1 MTHHPHVHMIVPGGG
16 ISLDGER
23 WIACRPGF
31 FLPVRVLSR
40 LFRRLFLE
48 KLIAAHE
55 AGRLKFF
62 GDHAAL
68 ADAQAFAAYLAPLRR
83 SEWVVYAKRPFG
95 GPQAVLA
102 YLSRYTHRVAI
113 SNSRLIACDGNS
125 VTFRW
130 KDYRVEGR
138 ERQKVMTLATDEFIR
153 RFLIH
158 VLPHGFHRIRHYG
171 LLASGTRADNIA
183 RARELLAV
191 ANSRGRAH
199 RCRRRSRQADLSL
212 LRRSHDHH
220 RDLRARCYAT
230 ASSDSSTHRQSGS
243 TPHDRA
249 PANPIVSLAGS
260 RPATAERAQPSSV
273 VSNRPTI
280 RRDRRDPPLIQQPFH
295 RPPACWSASTSFTHL
310 IRGTQIPIAPRR
322 ATHVPLPAVSSL
334 GGLRTPAPVRAAP
347 PSWGRHPKTFTL
359 ADMRRAS
366 VSTSIRTRFSAD
378 RRRPRRW
385 PIAQGREMSSGCTF
399 SPPAIKGFHGSK
411 RSRTSRFLTSERAT
425 TKASVAAL
433 SVPAATW
440 AERLPE
446 GIPRLEAH
454 LQVIKGPIEALQK
467 VIQQAEQVADAPPSQ
482 GSIVSVR
489 RDLGLTGA
497 LFAGTRSV
505 LDGLFTTVLVLYFLL
520 VAGDIFLRRI
530 VEILPTF
537 SNKRQAV
544 DISQQ
549 IQEDIS
555 AYLVTI
561 TAMNAAV
568 GVTTAA
574 AMYLC
579 GLGDPLL
586 WGAIAFLLNYI
597 PILGP
602 LFGIGI
608 FVLVGMLSFES
619 LWWALLPPALYF
631 GIHLVEGET
640 LTPMLLARR
649 FTLNPV
655 LIILSLVFWFWMWG
669 VPGAILAVP
678 MLAILK
684 IISDRLRPLKA
695 LGHFLEG

>member
-1 MTHHPHVHMIVPGGG
+1 MVAAKRPPERSSLTPVPDDDP
-16 ISLDGER
+16 SEPNAAVTEVVDETEMPLPSDPR
-23 WIACRPGF
+23 TF
-31 FLPVRVLSR
+31 FLGG
-40 LFRRLFLE
+40 LFGL
-48 KLIAAHE
+48 
-55 AGRLKFF
+55 
-62 GDHAAL
+62 AAL
-68 ADAQAFAAYLAPLRR
+68 AALYVASSIILP
-83 SEWVVYAKRPFG
+83 V
-95 GPQAVLA
+95 VLA
-102 YLSRYTHRVAI
+102 LVLNLLLQPAV
-113 SNSRLIACDGNS
+113 RLLG
-125 VTFRW
+125 
-130 KDYRVEGR
+130 
-138 ERQKVMTLATDEFIR
+138 
-153 RFLIH
+153 H
-158 VLPHGFHRIRHYG
+158 V
-171 LLASGTRADNIA
+171 
-183 RARELLAV
+183 
-191 ANSRGRAH
+191 
-199 RCRRRSRQADLSL
+199 
-212 LRRSHDHH
+212 
-220 RDLRARCYAT
+220 
-230 ASSDSSTHRQSGS
+230 
-243 TPHDRA
+243 
-249 PANPIVSLAGS
+249 
-260 RPATAERAQPSSV
+260 
-273 VSNRPTI
+273 
-280 RRDRRDPPLIQQPFH
+280 
-295 RPPACWSASTSFTHL
+295 
-310 IRGTQIPIAPRR
+310 
-322 ATHVPLPAVSSL
+322 HVPRAVGAL
-334 GGLRTPAPVRAAP
+334 LTVFLVIGALVGL
-347 PSWGRHPKTFTL
+347 
-359 ADMRRAS
+359 
-366 VSTSIRTRFSAD
+366 
-378 RRRPRRW
+378 
-385 PIAQGREMSSGCTF
+385 
-399 SPPAIKGFHGSK
+399 
-411 RSRTSRFLTSERAT
+411 
-425 TKASVAAL
+425 VAAL

-520 VAGDIFLRRI
+520 VAGNIFLRRI

-537 SNKRQAV
+537 TNKRQAV

-549 IQEDIS
+549 VQEDIS

-586 WGAIAFLLNYI
+586 WGTVAFLLNYI

-602 LFGIGI
+602 FFGICI

-619 LWWALLPPALYF
+619 LWWSLLPPVLYL

-669 VPGAILAVP
+669 VLGAILAVP

-684 IISDRLRPLKA
+684 IICDRLRPLKA
-695 LGHFLEG
+695 LGHFLEGE

>member
-1 MTHHPHVHMIVPGGG
+1 MIAASPPPQRPSIAPVADDDLPEPHAAVTEAADETEMPLP
-16 ISLDGER
+16 SN
-23 WIACRPGF
+23 AQTF
-31 FLPVRVLSR
+31 FLGGLFGLGVL
-40 LFRRLFLE
+40 
-48 KLIAAHE
+48 
-55 AGRLKFF
+55 
-62 GDHAAL
+62 AAL
-68 ADAQAFAAYLAPLRR
+68 YLASSIILP
-83 SEWVVYAKRPFG
+83 V
-95 GPQAVLA
+95 VLA
-102 YLSRYTHRVAI
+102 FV
-113 SNSRLIACDGNS
+113 
-125 VTFRW
+125 
-130 KDYRVEGR
+130 
-138 ERQKVMTLATDEFIR
+138 
-153 RFLIH
+153 
-158 VLPHGFHRIRHYG
+158 
-171 LLASGTRADNIA
+171 
-183 RARELLAV
+183 
-191 ANSRGRAH
+191 
-199 RCRRRSRQADLSL
+199 LSL
-212 LRRSHDHH
+212 L
-220 RDLRARCYAT
+220 L
-230 ASSDSSTHRQSGS
+230 Q
-243 TPHDRA
+243 
-249 PANPIVSLAGS
+249 
-260 RPATAERAQPSSV
+260 
-273 VSNRPTI
+273 
-280 RRDRRDPPLIQQPFH
+280 
-295 RPPACWSASTSFTHL
+295 
-310 IRGTQIPIAPRR
+310 
-322 ATHVPLPAVSSL
+322 PAVRLL
-334 GGLRTPAPVRAAP
+334 GRVHLPRAVGALLTVLLVIGVLVGL
-347 PSWGRHPKTFTL
+347 
-359 ADMRRAS
+359 
-366 VSTSIRTRFSAD
+366 
-378 RRRPRRW
+378 
-385 PIAQGREMSSGCTF
+385 
-399 SPPAIKGFHGSK
+399 
-411 RSRTSRFLTSERAT
+411 
-425 TKASVAAL
+425 VAAL
-433 SVPAATW
+433 SVPASTW

-555 AYLVTI
+555 GYLVTI

-586 WGAIAFLLNYI
+586 WGATAFLLNYI

-602 LFGIGI
+602 LFGVGI

-669 VPGAILAVP
+669 VLGAILAVP

-684 IISDRLRPLKA
+684 IICDRLRPLKA
-695 LGHFLEG
+695 LGHFLEGE

>member
-1 MTHHPHVHMIVPGGG
+1 MIAASPPPQRPPIASASNDDDLPEPHAAVTEAADETEMPLP
-16 ISLDGER
+16 SD
-23 WIACRPGF
+23 PQTF
-31 FLPVRVLSR
+31 FLGG
-40 LFRRLFLE
+40 LF
-48 KLIAAHE
+48 
-55 AGRLKFF
+55 
-62 GDHAAL
+62 AL
-68 ADAQAFAAYLAPLRR
+68 GVF
-83 SEWVVYAKRPFG
+83 
-95 GPQAVLA
+95 AVLYVA
-102 YLSRYTHRVAI
+102 SAIILPVVLAFLLNLLLQPAVRLLGRV
-113 SNSRLIACDGNS
+113 
-125 VTFRW
+125 
-130 KDYRVEGR
+130 
-138 ERQKVMTLATDEFIR
+138 
-153 RFLIH
+153 H
-158 VLPHGFHRIRHYG
+158 LP
-171 LLASGTRADNIA
+171 RAVGA
-183 RARELLAV
+183 LLAV
-191 ANSRGRAH
+191 
-199 RCRRRSRQADLSL
+199 L
-212 LRRSHDHH
+212 LVIGA
-220 RDLRARCYAT
+220 L
-230 ASSDSSTHRQSGS
+230 
-243 TPHDRA
+243 
-249 PANPIVSLAGS
+249 V
-260 RPATAERAQPSSV
+260 
-273 VSNRPTI
+273 
-280 RRDRRDPPLIQQPFH
+280 
-295 RPPACWSASTSFTHL
+295 
-310 IRGTQIPIAPRR
+310 
-322 ATHVPLPAVSSL
+322 
-334 GGLRTPAPVRAAP
+334 GL
-347 PSWGRHPKTFTL
+347 
-359 ADMRRAS
+359 
-366 VSTSIRTRFSAD
+366 
-378 RRRPRRW
+378 
-385 PIAQGREMSSGCTF
+385 
-399 SPPAIKGFHGSK
+399 
-411 RSRTSRFLTSERAT
+411 
-425 TKASVAAL
+425 VAAL

-454 LQVIKGPIEALQK
+454 LQVIRGPIQALQK

-520 VAGDIFLRRI
+520 VAGNIFLRRI

-549 IQEDIS
+549 IQEDVS

-586 WGAIAFLLNYI
+586 WGTTAFLLNFI

-602 LFGIGI
+602 FFGICI

-619 LWWALLPPALYF
+619 LWWALLPPILYF
-631 GIHLVEGET
+631 GIHLVEGEI

-669 VPGAILAVP
+669 VIGAILAVP

-695 LGHFLEG
+695 LGHFLEGE